1 MTFLFIAKY
10 IASTCTEFRS
20 HRSTTWLQLFC
31 QHNNQR
37 SFQANGNL
45 EKRQKPAKD
54 RKHFS
59 NRVFSQRSKPRSDD
73 ALLAALVAR
82 HLPPAA
88 APGATFPSA
97 SPAASAPPQGSPA
110 ACPAPAAPAGSSP
123 HRGLRPPGGADAA
136 PRLGSP
142 PFPRAFRGTRRPRSA
157 SARLRRPAPR
167 PGTCLRRSA
176 PAVAPSRG
184 AGNPL
189 GRRRRRWRRPLRSL
203 PLLSLPGAAPTAAE
217 GALCRPGPSP
227 GPARC
232 ASGCRSPR
240 PAVAEPGSRP
250 PSRAPSPGAGPPSE
264 PAWCR
269 PLPLRGAMG
278 ADTCKGSEVPAV
290 NKGARCCAT
299 LCQFGRLC
307 KLLRVY

>member
-176 PAVAPSRG
+176 PAGGSLTGRREPARAPPEKVAPPAPLPPSSLPPRGRTYRGRGSPLPPRPQPRPHQVCQRLPLAPSRG
-184 AGNPL
+184 
-189 GRRRRRWRRPLRSL
+189 GRAWKPPPIPGTL
-203 PLLSLPGAAPTAAE
+203 PRCRAPVRARVVPAAPAE
-217 GALCRPGPSP
+217 GS
-227 GPARC
+227 
-232 ASGCRSPR
+232 
-240 PAVAEPGSRP
+240 
-250 PSRAPSPGAGPPSE
+250 
-264 PAWCR
+264 
-269 PLPLRGAMG
+269 
-278 ADTCKGSEVPAV
+278 D
-290 NKGARCCAT
+290 
-299 LCQFGRLC
+299 GR
-307 KLLRVY
+307 